1 NLIHAEPFRRE
12 NEQRFPVATA
22 KHACETAAISV
33 DCLQHFATFADTDTA
48 LVRNVCV
55 PDSALSI
62 EADTVG
68 NAVTEVGPSLSVR
81 QAAIG
86 SDIECSKPLAVRLG
100 DDQCRVVGSHRHSV
114 WKRDAVGDLSN

>member
-1 NLIHAEPFRRE
+1 MRRRHVNDEHLSCSRSRNFGNLIHAEPFRRE

-68 NAVTEVGPSLSVR
+68 NAVTEVGPNLSV
-81 QAAIG
+81 
-86 SDIECSKPLAVRLG
+86 
-100 DDQCRVVGSHRHSV
+100 
-114 WKRDAVGDLSN
+114 